1 MFPSEEGFLCTPDNN
16 YNSTLLS
23 AVLLNPPSITLD
35 TTVLPAD
42 QAKRII
48 FSLSEMLRLFQEK
61 YFPSYNMLMRH
72 VSENV
77 VQSNI
82 YCGIIF
88 TALRMCNNSPSVGVE
103 SVKIPELVHRQ
114 NLLLELVLEHEVHE
128 GVRHLVQ
135 APHGP
140 GRPLLAA
147 VHLYSTVQY
156 TY

>member
-1 MFPSEEGFLCTPDNN
+1 
-16 YNSTLLS
+16 
-23 AVLLNPPSITLD
+23 
-35 TTVLPAD
+35 
-42 QAKRII
+42 
-48 FSLSEMLRLFQEK
+48 
-61 YFPSYNMLMRH
+61 MLMRH